1 MGTSRGNPGPESRK
15 GHGSTPA
22 CERGHWVHGVATLL
36 ASPDAFVMQRRRHL
50 VCRQLKKSKQISERQ
65 TRGAGWMLPKPL
77 GKPVS
82 IQRWCSRS
90 EWQGTLC
97 LAQSC
102 CCCPQCCP
110 AGGFHLPWG
119 FHGWSGP
126 QLVALRSLQK
136 AQGHLGTP
144 VGTPKQWQ

>member
-119 FHGWSGP
+119 FHGWAGP